1 LGHLLGCVLGA
12 GSCADFPRAATII
25 PGLRAQVTHRTARF
39 AFPMYFLY
47 RVLTAA
53 GMLVLAPYFALR
65 GWRRGEPSS
74 VLRERLGILPAE
86 ISSRAATTP
95 GGAGCAK
102 VRQGGAVW
110 IHAVSVGEVLAAK
123 PLVEGLKRLYPG
135 RLIFV
140 STTTETGQR
149 LAHERL
155 ESADDLFYF
164 PLDWVVPVRRALR
177 AIRPALVII
186 METEIWPNFLRE
198 ARRNAVPVIFA
209 NARISEGSFARFLRW
224 KFVAGEFFAQA
235 LSDAA
240 LFLAQTPVDAK
251 RLTEMGAPEERI
263 EVTGNLK
270 YDSEPAAM
278 GRFGNWLKEEVARQ
292 ERWPVIVAGSVV
304 EDEEE
309 EVLAAYDVVQR
320 RWRHALLVLAPRK
333 PDRFEAAAN
342 IVGTDGWHVVRR
354 SVLDLTAPLDENADV
369 LVLDSIGELAGLYSM
384 ADAVF
389 VGGSLVPAGGHNILE
404 PAWFGQPPVFGPSM
418 ENFRE
423 MAAQFLEARA
433 GIQVRSSQQLGK
445 VWVQLIEE
453 DAWRE
458 RMGRAA
464 RELSERNRGAT
475 AVSLERIAS
484 ILGAE
489 GRS

>member
-1 LGHLLGCVLGA
+1 
-12 GSCADFPRAATII
+12 
-25 PGLRAQVTHRTARF
+25 
-39 AFPMYFLY
+39 MYFLY
-47 RVLTAA
+47 RILTAA
-53 GMLVLAPYFALR
+53 GMLVFAPYFALR

-74 VLRERLGILPAE
+74 ALRERLGILPPE
-86 ISSRAATTP
+86 ISSRAAAAS
-95 GGAGCAK
+95 GGDAAGAK
-102 VRQGGAVW
+102 VSQGGTVW

-123 PLVEGLKRLYPG
+123 PLIEGLKRRYPEG
-135 RLIFV
+135 LIFV

-149 LAHERL
+149 LARERL
-155 ESADDLFYF
+155 QSADGIFYF

-198 ARRNAVPVIFA
+198 ARRRKVPVIFA
-209 NARISEGSFARFLRW
+209 NARISERSFARFLRW
-224 KFVAGEFFAQA
+224 KFVAGGFFAQA
-235 LSDAA
+235 LSEATM
-240 LFLAQTPVDAK
+240 FLAQTPEDAK
-251 RLTEMGAPEERI
+251 RLGEMGAPEERI

-270 YDSEPAAM
+270 YDSEPPAI
-278 GRFGNWLKEEVARQ
+278 GGFGTWLKEEVARQ

-304 EDEEE
+304 EEEE
-309 EVLAAYDVVQR
+309 ELVLAAYDLVQR
-320 RWRHALLVLAPRK
+320 QWRHALLVLAPRK

-342 IVGTDGWHVVRR
+342 IVGTDGWQVVRR

-369 LVLDSIGELAGLYSM
+369 VVLDSIGELSGLYSM

-404 PAWFGQPPVFGPSM
+404 PAWFARPPVFGPNM

-423 MAAQFLEARA
+423 MAAQFLDARA

-445 VWVQLIEE
+445 VWVQLIED
-453 DAWRE
+453 DALRE
-458 RMGRAA
+458 RMGKAA
-464 RELSERNRGAT
+464 RQLSERNRGAT
-475 AVSLERIAS
+475 AVSLKRIAG

-489 GRS
+489 GKSA